1 MKILRNCLIAALLLI
16 AAFWGLAACSVD
28 MLVYPGSTMQ
38 LRDTDYDYQAQ
49 AITIPAPDGTRLRG
63 WFFNRGANTPLVV
76 MFGGNSMNIGA
87 FTYIAAA
94 DTERSYL
101 LMNYRGY
108 GGSEGQP
115 SEAAIVA
122 DARHCIAHARTQLAG
137 SATPLYLVGFSL
149 GSGVATQVATA
160 EQPDAL
166 VLICPFDSI
175 TAVACGMVPV
185 LPHLLPIDSWHSASY
200 APRITCPVT
209 IFRAQYDTIVPPAST
224 DALIRSFSTPPAVK
238 SYPADHN
245 SIFATPGF
253 SQDIMKALLPTPM
266 P

>member
-115 SEAAIVA
+115 SEQALVA

-149 GSGVATQVATA
+149 GSGVASQVAAA

-175 TAVACGMVPV
+175 TAVACGMVPG
-185 LPHLLPIDSWHSASY
+185 LPHLLPIDSWDSASY

-209 IFRAQYDTIVPPAST
+209 IFRAQHDSIVPPVST
-224 DALIRSFSTPPAVK
+224 DALIRAFTSPPAVY
-238 SYPADHN
+238 SYSAGHN
-245 SIFATPGF
+245 SIFALPGF
-253 SQDIMKALLPTPM
+253 TQDLLKTLRPTP
-266 P
+266 

>member
-38 LRDTDYDYQAQ
+38 LRDANYGYRAH
-49 AITIPAPDGTRLRG
+49 AITIPATDGTVLRG
-63 WFFNRGANTPLVV
+63 WFFNRGAGTPLVT
-76 MFGGNSMNIGA
+76 MFGGNAMNVGA
-87 FTYIAAA
+87 FANIAEA
-94 DTERSYL
+94 DTTRSYL

-122 DARHCIAHARTQLAG
+122 DARHCIAHARALLAG
-137 SATPLYLVGFSL
+137 DHTPLYLIGFSL
-149 GSGVATQVATA
+149 GSGVATQVAAA

-175 TAVACGMVPV
+175 TTVACGIVPV
-185 LPHLLPIDSWHSASY
+185 LPRLLPIDAWRSASY